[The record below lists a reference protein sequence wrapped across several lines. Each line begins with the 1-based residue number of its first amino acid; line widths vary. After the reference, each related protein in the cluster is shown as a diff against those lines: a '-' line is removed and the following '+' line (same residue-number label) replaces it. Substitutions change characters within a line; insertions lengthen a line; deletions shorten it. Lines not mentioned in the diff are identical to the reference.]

1 MPESVKNKIIKIL
14 SEQTLLDPS
23 EINENLSL
31 EDLGVDSLA
40 LVEIVFSIE
49 ETFNINIPF
58 NANDPTNS
66 TFDIVAVVA
75 LISEISG
82 PVILLIFADA
92 LNDEL
97 ILSSKTTR

>member
-1 MPESVKNKIIKIL
+1 MSESVKNKIIKIL

-49 ETFNINIPF
+49 ETFNINISF

-66 TFDIVAVVA
+66 TFDISNVNSIISAVEK
-75 LISEISG
+75 LIKSPSG
-82 PVILLIFADA
+82 SD
-92 LNDEL
+92 
-97 ILSSKTTR
+97 

>member
-1 MPESVKNKIIKIL
+1 MSESVKNKIIKIL

-49 ETFNINIPF
+49 ETFNITIPF
-58 NANDPTNS
+58 SAVNMASSPTDTS
-66 TFDIVAVVA
+66 DVT
-75 LISEISG
+75 
-82 PVILLIFADA
+82 
-92 LNDEL
+92 
-97 ILSSKTTR
+97 

>member
-1 MPESVKNKIIKIL
+1 MSESVKNQIIKIL

-49 ETFNINIPF
+49 EAFNITIPF
-58 NANDPTNS
+58 NSNDPTNS
-66 TFDIVAVVA
+66 TFDISNVSSIISAVENLVNLA
-75 LISEISG
+75 SG
-82 PVILLIFADA
+82 K
-92 LNDEL
+92 N
-97 ILSSKTTR
+97 